1 MLRTAVV
8 IGLAA
13 LYETVE
19 ASSPDLPFA
28 LDADGCVVGYQPECA
43 AQDVHHLCTI
53 TCAPHHLLTLTTA
66 PFPRAQRRLL
76 PPCAP
81 CDDGRG
87 RHLAPY
93 RHQSRVLFI
102 LLYAANHTQTNLR
115 CLPS

>member
-19 ASSPDLPFA
+19 ASGLSHVLPFD

-43 AQDVHHLCTI
+43 AQHVHPPCVSPMCT
-53 TCAPHHLLTLTTA
+53 ASPVLTLIAA
-66 PFPRAQRRLL
+66 PLPRAQRRLL

-81 CDDGRG
+81 CDDS
-87 RHLAPY
+87 
-93 RHQSRVLFI
+93 SR
-102 LLYAANHTQTNLR
+102 R
-115 CLPS
+115 

>member
-19 ASSPDLPFA
+19 ASSHNLPFA

-43 AQDVHHLCTI
+43 AQHVHPPCVSPMCT
-53 TCAPHHLLTLTTA
+53 ASPVLTLIAA
-66 PFPRAQRRLL
+66 PLPRAQRRLL

-81 CDDGRG
+81 CDDC
-87 RHLAPY
+87 
-93 RHQSRVLFI
+93 SR
-102 LLYAANHTQTNLR
+102 R
-115 CLPS
+115 